1 MKKIV
6 KLIFPLISIILLTN
20 CSGYEPIFSS
30 KNLKFNIANYLI
42 EGDKILGKK
51 IYYKLNSLSQST
63 KKDKDAKNID
73 VLINVSKEKKATVKN
88 NAGKILEYKITLN
101 TKINIKDFVTDENIL
116 DQNFLYSMSYNVQ
129 EQHSETIEL
138 EERSIDIMIENTY
151 QDLLVKLSQY
161 ISTE

>member
-1 MKKIV
+1 MKKKSYIFLNFILFF
-6 KLIFPLISIILLTN
+6 LIAS
-20 CSGYEPIFSS
+20 CAGYEPIFSS
-30 KNLKFNIANYLI
+30 TSFKYNIVDHSVNG
-42 EGDKILGKK
+42 EKIIAKR
-51 IYYKLNSLSQST
+51 IYSKLYSSSTT
-63 KKDKDAKNID
+63 KKESD
-73 VLINVSKEKKATVKN
+73 VRNVEVEINVSKEKKATVKN